1 MHAFMD
7 METHLERLRLNRGTG
22 EGDTDIAEVV
32 RERVNHTRGR
42 SRVAKSIAIE
52 SNFVEFST
60 YLTHG
65 ANVDTAHGFSDLFAF
80 FGAVATAKS
89 ETKKVP
95 CNATIEARTAFVKSI
110 VSEPEAR
117 LSHKF
122 VARYCGSDAAEH
134 LHKETPFRQG
144 FFAAAARTSAGTHDV
159 GFSRDFEHLRA
170 LQIDGEKGA
179 APGGYASDRV
189 LENGGN
195 LVVLEVAQKETV
207 YLVSEG
213 HISI

>member
-1 MHAFMD
+1 M
-7 METHLERLRLNRGTG
+7 
-22 EGDTDIAEVV
+22 
-32 RERVNHTRGR
+32 
-42 SRVAKSIAIE
+42 
-52 SNFVEFST
+52 
-60 YLTHG
+60 
-65 ANVDTAHGFSDLFAF
+65 DTAHGFSDLFAF

-95 CNATIEARTAFVKSI
+95 CNATIEARTALVKSI

-122 VARYCGSDAAEH
+122 VSRYCVSDAAEH

-144 FFAAAARTSAGTHDV
+144 FFASAARTSAGTHDV

-170 LQIDGEKGA
+170 LQVDGEKGA
-179 APGGYASDRV
+179 APGRYASDRV
-189 LENGGN
+189 LEDGRN
-195 LVVLEVAQKETV
+195 LVVLEVTQKETV